1 MLDQTVLVDIKR
13 ELINRKHE
21 LLDKNVQN
29 HQRIGEE
36 EYSTEL
42 SNYDNHPGDSGSE
55 LYEKEKDI
63 ALNQY
68 EQKELKAINEA
79 LVKMK
84 LGTYG
89 KCEKCGETID
99 QERLQAI
106 PTTQFC
112 VEHANHETASYPEG
126 EHSMGRLEMDDAD
139 AWHTVERY
147 GTSESPSDFSSDQ
160 NSYDQLTDDHD
171 SNDIDQIES
180 YSNEDKI

>member
-13 ELINRKHE
+13 ELINRKKE
-21 LLDKNVQN
+21 LLNKNVQSHN
-29 HQRIGEE
+29 RIGEE

-68 EQKELKAINEA
+68 EQKELKAINET

-84 LGTYG
+84 SETYG
-89 KCEKCGETID
+89 QCEKCGEPID
-99 QERLQAI
+99 QDRLQAI
-106 PTTQFC
+106 PTTRFC
-112 VEHANHETASYPEG
+112 LDHANHETASYPEG
-126 EHSMGRLEMDDAD
+126 EQSMGRLEMDDAD
-139 AWHTVERY
+139 AWHTLERY
-147 GTSESPSDFSSDQ
+147 GTSETPSDFSSDQ
-160 NSYDQLTDDHD
+160 NSYNQLTDEQD
-171 SNDIDQIES
+171 SNDINQIDR